1 MMQTQDIR
9 LEVEGAIGHLILN
22 RPDKLNA
29 LNKAMWAAIP
39 ELLAEA
45 EANKA
50 FKVLLVRGA
59 DGRAFAAGADI
70 SEFGEV
76 FGTAEASTAFSKVV
90 TDAHAA
96 LHDFSKPT
104 IARIQ
109 GRCIGGGCGLALC
122 CDFRFADT
130 TSTLGIT
137 PAKLGLAYRLP
148 ETKRLVDLV
157 GPSRAKDILYS
168 GRLLEAAEA
177 LDFGLVDRVYDPR
190 EIAQETQAYCDVLIA
205 NSQYSIRSIKKIV
218 NLILDGTPK
227 DTAESLALEAGG
239 PSGVDFAE
247 GTRAFLEKRKPD
259 FPFS

>member
-1 MMQTQDIR
+1 MTEDIQ
-9 LEVEGAIGHLILN
+9 LSKDGVVGHLVLN

-39 ELLAEA
+39 ELLEEA
-45 EANKA
+45 AADPEL
-50 FKVLLVRGA
+50 KVLVVHGA
-59 DGRAFAAGADI
+59 DARAFAAGADI

-76 FGTAEASTAFSKVV
+76 FGTRQAAKEFSKVV

-96 LHDFSKPT
+96 LHNLAKPT

-122 CDFRFADT
+122 CDLRFAEVGA
-130 TSTLGIT
+130 TLGIT

-157 GPSRAKDILYS
+157 GPSKAKDILFS
-168 GRLLEAAEA
+168 GRLLDAEEA
-177 LDFGLVDRVYDPR
+177 LQIGLIDRLF
-190 EIAQETQAYCDVLIA
+190 ETGSLHAETEAYCALLA
-205 NSQYSIRSIKKIV
+205 RNSQYSIRAIKRIV
-218 NLILDGTPK
+218 NLILEGNPK

-239 PSGVDFAE
+239 PEGDDFKE
-247 GTRAFLEKRKPD
+247 GTRAFMEKRKPH
-259 FPFS
+259 FPYS